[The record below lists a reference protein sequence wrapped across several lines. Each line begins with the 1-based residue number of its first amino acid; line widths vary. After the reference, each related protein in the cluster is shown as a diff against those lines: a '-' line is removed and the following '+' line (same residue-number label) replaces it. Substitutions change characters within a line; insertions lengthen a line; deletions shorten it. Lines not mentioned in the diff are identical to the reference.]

1 MIFVKVVISI
11 GRTVPT
17 FRCVLELTV
26 SEWRE
31 FRKALRAKDREAFDA
46 LMKKARSHAS
56 AASNAAR
63 SNPTEAM
70 IMAILVEHEKELE
83 KLKSNKKNGKGG
95 ELDEK

>member
-1 MIFVKVVISI
+1 
-11 GRTVPT
+11 
-17 FRCVLELTV
+17 VLEFTI

-70 IMAILVEHEKELE
+70 IMAILVEHEKALE
-83 KLKSNKKNGKGG
+83 
-95 ELDEK
+95 ELDEALKKLSNGKT